1 MSNDTDFLVWDG
13 DTGCAA
19 ASLDDALNIAGQMVR
34 DSGVLP
40 QIFRRMAGS
49 LAVTVTLHEDP
60 SATPTSTKTKTKTK
74 TKTQPLKFNANT
86 ASETRQRTRILG
98 YLASSDAGEK
108 LAALAAG
115 LHLSQSEVATLVAGL
130 VAEGKV
136 SQSGQG
142 SAAVYRVVLT

>member
-60 SATPTSTKTKTKTK
+60 SATPARTKMKTK